1 MQVAVIGG
9 TRGLGNWFA
18 DFLKNKG
25 YDVTITGRN
34 KQIGM
39 SIAKKMGL
47 TYNNSNQEAVIPA
60 KLIIIAVPIETT
72 PDTIR
77 EIAPYLK
84 EGSLLVDVTSI
95 KEEPARIMQE
105 TVPEGVE
112 FLPAHPMFGPRVRS
126 LDGQVVVLTPLMKG
140 KWYQKV
146 IKFLESEN
154 ARIIETSPQI
164 HDKMMSIVQGLTHFT
179 YISIA
184 STLEKMQV
192 DVKESRKFA
201 SPIYS
206 LMLDM
211 IARITAQN
219 PYLCYSIQTRN
230 HYIPQTHEEFLITFK
245 ELTDMIKSEDKT
257 GFVKAM
263 SKAAKHLD
271 DLEAALGRSDKAIS
285 ALNQEINLLK
295 NSIGKEVG
303 LRHIYSGKVHVGNLK
318 ELSPDFISLSYN
330 NKTIKLK
337 ASNIEILSKEQLK
350 KFKYG
355 NYPIKSYD
363 VSVVLPES
371 SDSRIIAHTIGK
383 IDEVVNV
390 KVMDVYQGSQIDK
403 GSKSITFRF
412 GVINSSAL
420 DEVQT
425 LLVGFGGKIR

>member
-1 MQVAVIGG
+1 MQIAVIGG
-9 TRGLGNWFA
+9 TRGLGNWIA
-18 DFLKNKG
+18 EYLKNKG

-34 KQIGM
+34 RQIGL

-47 TYNNSNQEAVIPA
+47 DYTSNNKDA
-60 KLIIIAVPIETT
+60 LINADLVIIAVPIESTSK
-72 PDTIR
+72 TIK
-77 EIAPYLK
+77 ELAPHLK
-84 EGSLLVDVTSI
+84 EGSLLMDVTSV
-95 KEEPARIMQE
+95 KEEPAKVMQE
-105 TVPEGVE
+105 YVPEGVE
-112 FLPAHPMFGPRVRS
+112 FLPSHPMFGPRIRS
-126 LDGQVVVLTPLMKG
+126 LDGQVVVLTPISKG
-140 KWYQKV
+140 KWYQRV
-146 IKFLESEN
+146 IEFLESEN

-179 YISIA
+179 YIGIA

-230 HYIPQTHEEFLITFK
+230 HYIPQTHTEFLNTFK
-245 ELTDMIKSEDKT
+245 ELTDMIRMEDKT
-257 GFVKAM
+257 AFVKAM

-303 LRHIYSGKVHVGNLK
+303 LRHIYSGKVHVGILE
-318 ELSPDFISLSYN
+318 ELTPDFITLNYN
-330 NKTIKLK
+330 NKVIQLK
-337 ASNIEILSKEQLK
+337 ASNIEVLSNEQLMIY
-350 KFKYG
+350 KYE
-355 NYPIKSYD
+355 NYPLKSYD

-371 SDSRIIAHTIGK
+371 SDPQIIAHTISQMN
-383 IDEVVNV
+383 DVVNV
-390 KVMDVYQGSQIDK
+390 EVRDVYQGIQIDK
-403 GSKSITFRF
+403 GSKSITFKF
-412 GVINSSAL
+412 EVINPCAL
-420 DEVQT
+420 DEVET
-425 LLVGFGGKIR
+425 LLKGFGGIIR